1 MTPLMLVQE
10 MSRTQDQVERPRHP
24 YEPRQIVAQLQA
36 PSQRQSQ
43 SNHVSELTGE
53 GKFLPQ
59 HEAKINPRFSDFI
72 DRSRNH
78 VQKKDKPFERPY
90 PRGIKRALG
99 EDPAEP
105 RRTIPAQEASHP
117 PEIEQLKTARPHQMK
132 RSNPIC
138 ADDDEEPRRKE
149 KKQSDTEAPTAARRK
164 AFVDYFKSM
173 RHEYQANDHGMNQR
187 TFIYRFIDGIED
199 PALSHW
205 FQEGLKE
212 NFPEKARDP
221 RRPVHT
227 ARGRIVIL
235 ARDVTWEDV
244 ETSVKHTPWPSFVE

>member
-1 MTPLMLVQE
+1 MLVQE
-10 MSRTQDQVERPRHP
+10 TSRTQDQVERSRHLH
-24 YEPRQIVAQLQA
+24 EARQVATQLQA
-36 PSQRQSQ
+36 PSQRQPQ
-43 SNHVSELTGE
+43 SKHVSELTGE
-53 GKFLPQ
+53 GKSLPP
-59 HEAKINPRFSDFI
+59 HEAKINHRFSAFI
-72 DRSRNH
+72 DRSHNQ
-78 VQKKDKPFERPY
+78 VQKKDKPFERPF

-117 PEIEQLKTARPHQMK
+117 PEFEQLKTARPHQMK
-132 RSNPIC
+132 RSNPIR

-149 KKQSDTEAPTAARRK
+149 KKQSDMEAPAATRRK

-173 RHEYQANDHGMNQR
+173 RHEYQANDYGMNQR

-199 PALSHW
+199 PVLSHW
-205 FQEGLKE
+205 FQEGLKD

-227 ARGRIVIL
+227 AHGRIVVL

-244 ETSVKHTPWPSFVE
+244 EDSLKQTPWPSFAE